1 VRKALA
7 TMIGIG
13 MLAAIPTFGKGGLNL
28 TCTTS
33 NLPPGARVWIEVEAQ
48 YQGVVAEPSA
58 GGALRD
64 SGAPQSANAKHVWQF
79 QVPPSGEVA
88 PTSYELPLPAG
99 VDQKSSDHLG
109 SIYLKTRFKI
119 DSPTGPQRAG
129 YGEVQEMTFGMPV
142 PPGKTQLAR
151 CLRLR
156 EDGDR
161 LRVETAKDCRD
172 SSFAR
177 AEQSGVRVHMNPP
190 SR

>member
-1 VRKALA
+1 LKKALA
-7 TMIGIG
+7 TLVSVGI
-13 MLAAIPTFGKGGLNL
+13 LAALPAFGKGGLNL
-28 TCTTS
+28 ACTTR
-33 NLPPGARVWIEVEAQ
+33 NLPPGTRVWIEVEAQ
-48 YQGVVAEPSA
+48 YQGVVADSSA
-58 GGALRD
+58 GGAFRD
-64 SGAPQSANAKHVWQF
+64 SGTLQSANGKHVWQL
-79 QVPPSGEVA
+79 QVPPIGDVA

-119 DSPTGPQRAG
+119 DSPTGSRRPG
-129 YGEVQEMTFGMPV
+129 YGEIQEMTFGMPV
-142 PPGKTQLAR
+142 PPAGTPLAR

-172 SSFAR
+172 SSFAQ
-177 AEQSGVRVHMNPP
+177 AENSGVRVHRKPP